1 MRSMIRLGVLALA
14 ALGAKNL
21 WDKYGAQPRRADR
34 ARTDTRAPLS
44 PSAGAGAP
52 DAEVTGLAQR
62 IGNTPG
68 RRATDPN
75 YSPMQKAQEVSAV
88 FEADKERV
96 SP

>member
-21 WDKYGAQPRRADR
+21 WDKYGAQPGRADR
-34 ARTDTRAPLS
+34 ARTDTRAPFS
-44 PSAGAGAP
+44 PSAGAP

-62 IGNTPG
+62 IGHTPG

>member
-34 ARTDTRAPLS
+34 AAADTRAPFS
-44 PSAGAGAP
+44 PSASAP
-52 DAEVTGLAQR
+52 DAEVIGLAQR
-62 IGNTPG
+62 IGHTPG
-68 RRATDPN
+68 TGATDSS
-75 YSPMQKAQEVSAV
+75 YSPMQKAQEVSAA